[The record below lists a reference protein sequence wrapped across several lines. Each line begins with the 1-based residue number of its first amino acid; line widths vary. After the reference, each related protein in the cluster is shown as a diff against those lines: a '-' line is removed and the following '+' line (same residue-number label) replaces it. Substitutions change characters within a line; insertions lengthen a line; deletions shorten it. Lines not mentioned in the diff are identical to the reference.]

1 MFRSTLRTIA
11 ATAAI
16 AVAAMLVP
24 ATVSAAAGSS
34 APSSVRDVI
43 GPPIGVWD
51 GRISHPDG
59 HIDIKLSFRLNGTLC
74 LIAPP
79 PDPGGGIEGSGR
91 WRLTDPN
98 SFNFNGR
105 ERYFDGSGATTGS
118 LTFDMNADYQ
128 GLTEFVGKGTA
139 TLFDAQ
145 GNELGTLP
153 TTSRFKRISLVPVNC
168 S

>member
-1 MFRSTLRTIA
+1 MFRRTLRTMA
-11 ATAAI
+11 AVTAI
-16 AVAAMLVP
+16 GTAAMLVP
-24 ATVSAAAGSS
+24 ATVSAAAEGS
-34 APSSVRDVI
+34 APSSAQDVI

-51 GRISHPDG
+51 GKISFPDG
-59 HIDIKLSFRLNGTLC
+59 AVDIKLSFRLNGTLC

-128 GLTEFVGKGTA
+128 GLTNFVADGSA

-145 GNELGTLP
+145 GNNLGTIP
-153 TTSRFKRISLVPVNC
+153 TTSRFKRISLVPANC
-168 S
+168 Q